1 MSRLSRGQVLE
12 VAFWLA
18 FAGLA
23 YAFSFGFD
31 REIEIYRFGASGW
44 PRVVIALIVV
54 AALLQLYQSWR
65 QGPAKE
71 TAQQASGETSS
82 RADLIRVAFVLGLPV
97 LYAALL
103 DVSGFYFTTPI
114 FIVAYLWLNGER
126 RIGWLIG
133 VPIFIYAFVLL
144 VFTRL
149 LYVGLPIGYVRP
161 FYDFSNWLLVLI
173 K

>member
-1 MSRLSRGQVLE
+1 MGRLAPGKLIE
-12 VAFWLA
+12 TAFWLLLA
-18 FAGLA
+18 LFA
-23 YAFSFGFD
+23 YAFSFSFD
-31 REIEIYRFGASGW
+31 REIEIYRFGATGW
-44 PRVVIALIVV
+44 PRVVIALIVI
-54 AALLQLYQSWR
+54 AALLQLFQAWR
-65 QGPAKE
+65 QGQTQDAADRPA
-71 TAQQASGETSS
+71 GPS
-82 RADLIRVAFVLGLPV
+82 RSRGDLIRISLVLGLPV

-133 VPIFIYAFVLL
+133 VPLAIYAFILV